1 MHFQPYPTRSGF
13 IFLGLALLAGLLA
26 ILLINLLPRQS
37 DIYHLFILLTGA
49 LLAMVGMGLAFYWAI
64 LAFQLHYYLSRNGL
78 VIRWGLAQQRIP
90 LESIQE
96 IVPGHA
102 LAAAPTFV
110 GLNIAGLRLG
120 WGNLADYGRV
130 KFHTTTALAESLF
143 VVTPQQTYVI
153 SPSQPDQ
160 FLQAWQTRQSLGPTQ
175 KWTIGWQWGWPFN
188 YPILTDRL
196 TWWLLGLAFLAGL
209 ALLGYLTSIFVGLPR
224 SLPIH
229 FDAFGVP
236 DRIADKSALLTLPT
250 VGLAIFVING
260 LLGILVYR
268 WEKVAA
274 YLLWGSALALQICL
288 WVAALSL
295 TS

>member
-1 MHFQPYPTRSGF
+1 MNFSPHPTRSGF
-13 IFLGLALLAGLLA
+13 IFLALAVLAGLLA
-26 ILLINLLPRQS
+26 VLLINLLPRQS
-37 DIYHLFILLTGA
+37 DLARIFMLSAGT
-49 LLAMVGMGLAFYWAI
+49 LLAVAGMSLALYGAV

-90 LESIQE
+90 VDSIQA
-96 IVPGHA
+96 IVPGDA
-102 LAAAPTFV
+102 LPAAPTFI
-110 GLNIAGLRLG
+110 GLNVAGLRLG
-120 WGNLADYGRV
+120 WGKLADYGRV
-130 KFHTTTALAESLF
+130 KYHTTAAWAESLF
-143 VVTPQQTYVI
+143 VITPQQTYAI
-153 SPSQPDQ
+153 SPNRPEE

-175 KWTIGWQWGWPFN
+175 NWSAGRQWGWPFN

-196 TWWLLGLAFLAGL
+196 TWWLLGLALLAGL
-209 ALLGYLTSIFVGLPR
+209 ALLGYLSSIFAGLPR

-229 FDAFGVP
+229 FDAFGLP
-236 DRIADKSALLTLPT
+236 DRIADKSALFTLPT
-250 VGLAIFVING
+250 LGLVALILDT

-274 YLLWGSALALQICL
+274 YLLWGSGLALQLCL

>member
-13 IFLGLALLAGLLA
+13 IFLALALLAGLLA
-26 ILLINLLPRQS
+26 VLFINLLPRQS
-37 DIYHLFILLTGA
+37 DLARLFMLSAGTLLTV
-49 LLAMVGMGLAFYWAI
+49 LAMALAFYGAM

-90 LESIQE
+90 LDTIQE
-96 IVPGHA
+96 IVPGHT
-102 LAAAPTFV
+102 LSAAPTFV

-120 WGNLADYGRV
+120 WGQLADYGRI
-130 KFHTTTALAESLF
+130 KFHTTAAWAESLL
-143 VVTPQQTYVI
+143 VVTPQQTYLI
-153 SPSQPDQ
+153 SPNQPEQ
-160 FLQAWQTRQSLGPTQ
+160 FLQAWQARQLLGPTQ
-175 KWTIGWQWGWPFN
+175 SWKAGRQWGWPFN

-209 ALLGYLTSIFVGLPR
+209 ALLGYLSTIFVQLPR

-229 FDAFGVP
+229 FDAFGLP
-236 DRIADKSALLTLPT
+236 DRIADKSSLLTLPS
-250 VGLAIFVING
+250 VGLAIWVLNG
-260 LLGILVYR
+260 LLGVLVYR

-274 YLLWGSALALQICL
+274 YLLWGSALALQVCL
-288 WVAALSL
+288 WVATLSL